1 MLFIVTFLR
10 LKKLRPSSTTYSSVL
25 VKIFKE
31 ILYFSRKWRY
41 LALIAPALSYEK
53 RIKIML
59 NITLIKKCFSPLRKI
74 SSDSDDVFTSKQ
86 AGPGYVTVCSKTSN
100 KSNGKLSFWSWKF
113 EKKIRKKI
121 QKICKI
127 RQFRVWRM
135 SWSDVWCLNVSGR
148 RRTVQADQAA
158 TASRTMISSGQTTP
172 RPSHDWP
179 KGFWVKIFDTVVNTL
194 G

>member
-1 MLFIVTFLR
+1 MSLPRSKRARAMLRYAVKHQTSQTVSFLFD
-10 LKKLRPSSTTYSSVL
+10 LENSKKNS
-25 VKIFKE
+25 
-31 ILYFSRKWRY
+31 
-41 LALIAPALSYEK
+41 
-53 RIKIML
+53 
-59 NITLIKKCFSPLRKI
+59 
-74 SSDSDDVFTSKQ
+74 
-86 AGPGYVTVCSKTSN
+86 
-100 KSNGKLSFWSWKF
+100 
-113 EKKIRKKI
+113 KKI

-194 G
+194 GERPMKIRIWLIFSRYSGLCGSKRIYHKNRTCSKFAQM